1 MLSGMEDD
9 GQTYLLPHPASARV
23 MFTLAGLFALFIPPY
38 ELLGGVWP
46 LNATTPFFAF
56 IMLGGMSVGAASLW
70 AGLAAPS
77 AKLVFHAGY
86 VEVERQYLWG
96 ARRRVIRAA
105 DVTAVEV
112 AEMQSMEG
120 PNDWYAVIHA
130 DGQEPIGSRPLG
142 TKDKAEALAQT
153 FRRKLGLDHGI
164 RS

>member
-1 MLSGMEDD
+1 MVSGMEDD

-23 MFTLAGLFALFIPPY
+23 MFTLAGLFALLVPPY

-77 AKLVFHAGY
+77 ARLVFQEGC
-86 VEVERQYLWG
+86 VEVERQYIWG

-105 DVTAVEV
+105 DLTAVEV
-112 AEMQSMEG
+112 AEMESMEG
-120 PNDWYAVIHA
+120 PNVWHAVIRA
-130 DGQEPIGSRPLG
+130 AGLAPIGSRPLA
-142 TKDKAEALAQT
+142 TKAAAEKLAEV
-153 FRRKLGLDHGI
+153 FRRKLGLD
-164 RS
+164 RALRR